1 MNQQS
6 LVIRKVL
13 WVEYNITPVNFGS
26 NWESIE
32 LEDGIEKPPKDEF
45 DEKVSNFINSINR
58 SSLRKRRNKLLNQSD
73 KYTTTDYPHSNLAVQ
88 QEWLDYRQALRDLPS
103 VTEDP
108 LNPVWP
114 VRPDEVV
121 VAEEESSNVVVE
133 EETSNVVP
141 EEESSNVV
149 VEEETSNVA

>member
-13 WVEYNITPVNFGS
+13 WVEYNITPLNYGS
-26 NWESIE
+26 TWESIE

-45 DEKVSNFINSINR
+45 DEKVSKFINSINKL
-58 SSLRKRRNKLLNQSD
+58 SLRKRRNKLLDQSD
-73 KYTTTDYPHSNLAVQ
+73 KYIVADYPHATPEKK

-114 VRPDEVV
+114 TIPT
-121 VAEEESSNVVVE
+121 A
-133 EETSNVVP
+133 
-141 EEESSNVV
+141 
-149 VEEETSNVA
+149 

>member
-13 WVEYNITPVNFGS
+13 WVEYNITPLNYGS
-26 NWESIE
+26 TWESIE

-45 DEKVSNFINSINR
+45 DEKVS
-58 SSLRKRRNKLLNQSD
+58 RRNKLLDQSD
-73 KYTTTDYPHSNLAVQ
+73 KYIVADYPHATPEKK

-114 VRPDEVV
+114 TIPT
-121 VAEEESSNVVVE
+121 A
-133 EETSNVVP
+133 
-141 EEESSNVV
+141 
-149 VEEETSNVA
+149 